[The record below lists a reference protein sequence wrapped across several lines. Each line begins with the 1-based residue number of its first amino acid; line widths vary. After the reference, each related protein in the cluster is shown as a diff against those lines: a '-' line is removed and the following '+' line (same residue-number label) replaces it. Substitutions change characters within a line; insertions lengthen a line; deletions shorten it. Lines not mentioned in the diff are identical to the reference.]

1 MFLTLFIMLLPLIVD
16 KTIQIN
22 TLLAYIF
29 NKV

>member
-22 TLLAYIF
+22 TLLTYIF